1 MSDYF
6 LFLTG
11 NDITLKKNIN
21 ILLFTSLNI
30 FQAYQIT
37 FIIFQ
42 LTILNAFLI
51 VLTLIFT
58 LK

>member
-6 LFLTG
+6 LFLTE

>member
-1 MSDYF
+1 MSDCF
-6 LFLTG
+6 LFLIE
-11 NDITLKKNIN
+11 NDITFKKNIN